1 MKKKIILWTL
11 LFSWMVVIFLFSTQ
25 DGVASGQLSSGFLHR
40 FVLFFLPR
48 SVAADTNL
56 VHTLE
61 FVVRKGAHMTEYGIL
76 AILAFAQLKTYF
88 PWNFRKSVKIADNF
102 LSGETTVHRRILL
115 QYPLFQFLIAI
126 CFVFLYACTDEFHQT
141 FVSGRS
147 GQFRDVLI
155 DTVGGLIG
163 GLVFL
168 LFAYLIRKK
177 KEAKQ

>member
-11 LFSWMVVIFLFSTQ
+11 LFSWMGVIFLFSTQ
-25 DGVASGQLSSGFLHR
+25 DGMASGQLSSGFLHR
-40 FVLFFLPR
+40 FVLFFLPKT
-48 SVAADTNL
+48 VAADTDL
-56 VHTLE
+56 VHALE

-76 AILAFAQLKTYF
+76 AILALAQLKTYF
-88 PWNFRKSVKIADNF
+88 PWNFRKSMKISDNF
-102 LSGETTVHRRILL
+102 LSGERTGHRRTLL
-115 QYPLFQFLIAI
+115 RYPLFQFLIAI
-126 CFVFLYACTDEFHQT
+126 FFVFLYACTDEFHQT

-155 DTVGGLIG
+155 DTTGGLMG

-168 LFAYLIRKK
+168 LSAYLIRKK